1 MTKKKKKI
9 NDIKLYHIS
18 GKDMKNLFVGG
29 FLATLCSLW
38 DLSSLTRDQTCA
50 PCGGSMES

>member
-1 MTKKKKKI
+1 MTKKKI
-9 NDIKLYHIS
+9 NDTKLYHIS

-38 DLSSLTRDQTCA
+38 DLSSLTSDQTCA
-50 PCGGSMES
+50 PCGGSVES